1 MLNSEKNRTNKNEKD
16 NKLENVNVKS
26 KVHDFALN
34 LLIDTQ
40 FLNSQNPFQSNNV
53 EVAIKVRHPQ
63 IEQQMAIDY
72 EIVKHIVKMAD
83 SVGLRLLPNL
93 NHALNEF
100 ESSLMDQINLKN
112 EMKCIIKF
120 NNNFYSDNSVV
131 FPKPILSSES
141 VIVESFQ
148 QGVNIGSYIK
158 YVELLKESKFTQ
170 IQQFISTS
178 TYTANQNDNDNNN
191 KENNTKSYDNVV

>member
-1 MLNSEKNRTNKNEKD
+1 
-16 NKLENVNVKS
+16 
-26 KVHDFALN
+26 
-34 LLIDTQ
+34 
-40 FLNSQNPFQSNNV
+40 
-53 EVAIKVRHPQ
+53 
-63 IEQQMAIDY
+63 MAIDY

-83 SVGLRLLPNL
+83 SVGLRILPNL

-131 FPKPILSSES
+131 FPKPIVSSES

-170 IQQFISTS
+170 IQQFISTP
-178 TYTANQNDNDNNN
+178 TYTANQNDNDN
-191 KENNTKSYDNVV
+191 KENNTKSNDNVV

>member
-1 MLNSEKNRTNKNEKD
+1 
-16 NKLENVNVKS
+16 
-26 KVHDFALN
+26 
-34 LLIDTQ
+34 
-40 FLNSQNPFQSNNV
+40 
-53 EVAIKVRHPQ
+53 
-63 IEQQMAIDY
+63 MAIDY

-83 SVGLRLLPNL
+83 SIGLRILPNL

-131 FPKPILSSES
+131 FPKPIVSSES

-170 IQQFISTS
+170 IQQFISTP
-178 TYTANQNDNDNNN
+178 TYTANQNDNDN

>member
-1 MLNSEKNRTNKNEKD
+1 
-16 NKLENVNVKS
+16 
-26 KVHDFALN
+26 
-34 LLIDTQ
+34 
-40 FLNSQNPFQSNNV
+40 
-53 EVAIKVRHPQ
+53 
-63 IEQQMAIDY
+63 MAIDY

-83 SVGLRLLPNL
+83 SVGLRILPNL

-131 FPKPILSSES
+131 FPKPIVSSES

-170 IQQFISTS
+170 IQQFISTP
-178 TYTANQNDNDNNN
+178 TYTANQNDNDN

>member
-1 MLNSEKNRTNKNEKD
+1 
-16 NKLENVNVKS
+16 
-26 KVHDFALN
+26 
-34 LLIDTQ
+34 
-40 FLNSQNPFQSNNV
+40 
-53 EVAIKVRHPQ
+53 
-63 IEQQMAIDY
+63 MAIDY

-83 SVGLRLLPNL
+83 SVGLRILPNL

-131 FPKPILSSES
+131 FPKPIVSSES

-170 IQQFISTS
+170 IQQFISTP
-178 TYTANQNDNDNNN
+178 TYTANQNDNDNDN
-191 KENNTKSYDNVV
+191 KENNTKSNDNVV